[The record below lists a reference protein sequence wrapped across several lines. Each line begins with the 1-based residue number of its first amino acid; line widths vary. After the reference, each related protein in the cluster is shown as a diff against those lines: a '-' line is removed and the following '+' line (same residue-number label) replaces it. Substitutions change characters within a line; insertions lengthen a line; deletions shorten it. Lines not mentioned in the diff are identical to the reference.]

1 MNFDKKID
9 RKGTDSIKHNNLKER
24 FFSEDIIPMWVAD
37 MDFKSCKNII
47 NALRDRVDEGI
58 FGYAY
63 NDKSIFDAIYKWQE
77 KRYGWKIKKGS
88 IFLANGVVSSI
99 SFIINAFTKE
109 KDEIIIQ
116 TPVYHP
122 FSKVIKE
129 SGRKVSVNSLKLVNS
144 QYEIDFKDLKKRAK
158 NAKIMI
164 LCNPHN
170 PTGRV
175 FSKDELK
182 KIADICIEN
191 DLLLISDEIHSDFVY
206 EGHKHIPIAS
216 LSKQISKRTITLNA
230 ASKSFNIAGL
240 MTSYVI
246 CENKKLEAVYKAYIK
261 KFEICDNNIFGTVAL
276 KSAYESCDKWF
287 DEVVAYLQ
295 DNRDFAYEYIK
306 NHIPLLDVI
315 KPEATYLLWIDFRKL
330 GLDAVKLEKFLV
342 KKAKLG
348 LNNGIIFGKEGKG
361 FARMNFGTQRDV
373 LKEALENLKEA
384 VNSFIVK

>member
-9 RKGTDSIKHNNLKER
+9 RRGTDSVKHNNLKEK
-24 FFSEDIIPMWVAD
+24 FSTEDIIPMWVAD

-47 NALRDRVDEGI
+47 NALRERVDEGI
-58 FGYAY
+58 FGYVY

-122 FSKVIKE
+122 FARVIKE
-129 SGRKVSVNSLKLVNS
+129 SGRKVSANSLKLVDG

-158 NAKIMI
+158 SAKIMI

-175 FSKDELK
+175 FSKDELQ

-276 KSAYESCDKWF
+276 KSAYESCDKWL
-287 DEVVAYLQ
+287 DEMVAYLQ

-330 GLDAVKLEKFLV
+330 GLDAAKLEKFLV

-348 LNNGIIFGKEGKG
+348 LNNGVIFGKEGKG